1 MTEPSE
7 PTFTLQHP
15 PIGSVIDTSIPR
27 NTVEFRDSEF
37 TLLAQITP
45 DGIMHFTVDPT
56 DENATKF
63 IRCIETFLSTRINGI
78 VVKGHAPVDFM
89 DEARQFAIHCWTDDE
104 GRQLPTDPNFTETVV
119 RAIATWMETAAQHMR
134 NEEFYRGLLDKCAA
148 ELGPVRPKVFVQDDG
163 GIVIDPLRI
172 KIPELVAELAAA
184 ATKWKLVE
192 ETANKPAPD
201 PKFEL
206 ARRAGEL
213 YERLTSVL
221 ADGYLDMEL
230 RQFGTRTDSQSK
242 VFTYRWSVRRPG
254 QPVTSS
260 HFAVS
265 KRMLMD
271 ESMNYLTEAISHQLK
286 SLIEQ
291 A

>member
-15 PIGSVIDTSIPR
+15 PIGSVIDTSIPP
-27 NTVEFRDSEF
+27 NTVEFRDSEC
-37 TLLAQITP
+37 TVLAHITP

-56 DENATKF
+56 DQNAAKF
-63 IRCIETFLSTRINGI
+63 INCIETFLSIRINGI
-78 VVKGHAPVDFM
+78 VVKGHVPVDFM
-89 DEARQFAIHCWTDDE
+89 DEARQIAAQCWCAESTQHLVMIPELAEAFARVLT
-104 GRQLPTDPNFTETVV
+104 
-119 RAIATWMETAAQHMR
+119 AWMDVAAQHMR

-201 PKFEL
+201 PKFEP

-213 YERLTSVL
+213 YVRLQS
-221 ADGYLDMEL
+221 ALDIGHLEM
-230 RQFGTRTDSQSK
+230 RQTTVGIRTDSPKMFVYQ
-242 VFTYRWSVRRPG
+242 WDVRRPG
-254 QPVTSS
+254 KSVASAQL
-260 HFAVS
+260 AVS
-265 KRMLMD
+265 NKMLTD
-271 ESMNYLTEAISHQLK
+271 ESMDYLTEIIVHELK
-286 SLIEQ
+286 SVIPKS
-291 A
+291 